1 MHPRDHNHG
10 GLEKMKIA
18 ILGTGF
24 GKEHAKLFCQEK
36 QVDKIIVWGRNPEK
50 LTEIEKELG
59 VKTTTN
65 VDDILNDPTIELVD
79 VCVPTK
85 VHAEYAIKALR
96 AGKHVFVEMP
106 LADTAENGRK
116 ILETAKECNRRVFVD
131 LFLQYEYPYQLL
143 NQIKEDKRYGEC
155 INFEIRRETPH
166 WWGNLDLDNI
176 ALSLMHHDIDFVLQL
191 FGKPDSIIAEGRNVC
206 PECSAITAQ
215 MSWKNAMATVYGN
228 SALTNSCPFS
238 VGFEATFEKAF
249 IRYFE
254 DGYQNGR
261 TDTKLEIFTDEKQ
274 EEIKLVQQNCYQ
286 LVCHDVVESILESK
300 PSKLDIE
307 HALLTLETIIQMNG
321 MMRGKL

>member
-1 MHPRDHNHG
+1 
-10 GLEKMKIA
+10 MKIA

-36 QVDKIIVWGRNPEK
+36 LVDEIIVWGRKPEK
-50 LTEIEKELG
+50 LKEVEKELG

-65 VDDILNDPTIELVD
+65 LDDILNDAGIELVD
-79 VCVPTK
+79 VCLPTN

-131 LFLQYEYPYQLL
+131 LFLQFEYAYQLL
-143 NQIKEDKRYGEC
+143 NQIREDKRYGEC
-155 INFEIRRETPH
+155 IDFYIRRQTPH
-166 WWGNLDLDNI
+166 WWGNLDLENI

-191 FGKPDSIIAEGRNVC
+191 FGKPDSIKAEGKNVR
-206 PECSAITAQ
+206 PECSAVTAM
-215 MSWKNAMATVYGN
+215 MSYKNAMATIHADSSLAN
-228 SALTNSCPFS
+228 TCPFS

-254 DGYQNGR
+254 DGYQDGR
-261 TDTKLEIFTDEKQ
+261 TETKLEIFTDEKQ
-274 EEIKLVQQNCYQ
+274 EEVKLVQQNCYE
-286 LVCHDVVESILESK
+286 LVCHNVVESILENK
-300 PSKLDIE
+300 PSRLDIE
-307 HALLTLETIIQMNG
+307 HALLTLETIEQINKG
-321 MMRGKL
+321 TK

>member
-1 MHPRDHNHG
+1 
-10 GLEKMKIA
+10 MKIA

-36 QVDKIIVWGRNPEK
+36 LVDEIIVWGRKPEK
-50 LTEIEKELG
+50 LKEVEKELD

-65 VDDILNDPTIELVD
+65 LDDILNDADIELVD
-79 VCVPTK
+79 VCLPTN

-106 LADTAENGRK
+106 LADTTKNGRK

-131 LFLQYEYPYQLL
+131 LFLQFEYPYQLL

-155 INFEIRRETPH
+155 IDFYIRRQTPH
-166 WWGNLDLDNI
+166 WWGNLDLENI

-191 FGKPDSIIAEGRNVC
+191 FGKPDSIKAEGRNVR
-206 PECSAITAQ
+206 PECSAVTAM
-215 MSWKNAMATVYGN
+215 MSYINATATIHADSSLAN
-228 SALTNSCPFS
+228 TCPFC

-254 DGYQNGR
+254 DGYQDGR
-261 TDTKLEIFTDEKQ
+261 TETKLEIFTDEKQ
-274 EEIKLVQQNCYQ
+274 EEVKLVQQNCYE
-286 LVCHDVVESILESK
+286 LVCHDVVESILENK

-307 HALLTLETIIQMNG
+307 HALLTLETIEQINKG
-321 MMRGKL
+321 TK